1 MPNTIGYRVYY
12 STTLPATNDAS
23 GFEALSWSA
32 TVGLVQAPQFGASHE
47 GIDIPDLLTGFTRS
61 VKGAATGNDTQM
73 MFHTED
79 GTTGHDDLRTQ
90 AEGEAGDIALKLVKD
105 GTGSGGAPATG
116 DAVEYA
122 QGYLHSF
129 VRNQATTSAYEGFS
143 VNFRQNDFTVED
155 TEPS

>member
-12 STTLPATNDAS
+12 STSLPATNDKA

-32 TVGLVQAPQFGASHE
+32 TDGLVQAPQFGTSHS

-73 MFHTED
+73 QFHVED
-79 GTTGHDDLRTQ
+79 GTTGHDDLRAQ
-90 AEGEAGDIALKLVKD
+90 AEDDDGVIALKLVKD
-105 GTGSGGAPATG
+105 GSGTDGAPAAG
-116 DAVEYA
+116 DDVEYA

-129 VRNQATTSAYEGFS
+129 VRNQGTVSAYEGFT
-143 VNFRQNDFTVED
+143 VNFRQNDFTIEDVEP
-155 TEPS
+155 T

>member
-32 TVGLVQAPQFGASHE
+32 TDGLVQAPQFGVSHA

-61 VKGAATGNDTQM
+61 VKGAATGNDTQIL
-73 MFHTED
+73 FHTED
-79 GTTGHDDLRTQ
+79 GTTGHADIKTTADD
-90 AEGEAGDIALKLVKD
+90 EGGNIALKLVKD
-105 GTGSGGAPATG
+105 GTGTGGAPASG
-116 DAVEYA
+116 DDVEYA

-129 VRNQATTSAYEGFS
+129 VRNQGTVTAYEGFS
-143 VNFRQNDFTVED
+143 VNFRQNKETVEA
-155 TEPS
+155 TEPA

>member
-12 STTLPATNDAS
+12 STTLPATNNAA
-23 GFEALSWSA
+23 GFEALTWSA
-32 TVGLVQAPQFGASHE
+32 TDGLVQAPQFGTSHA

-73 MFHTED
+73 QFHVED
-79 GTTGHDDLRTQ
+79 GTTGHADLRTA
-90 AEGEAGDIALKLVKD
+90 AEGEDGNIALKLVKD
-105 GTGSGGAPATG
+105 GTGTGGAPASG

-129 VRNQATTSAYEGFS
+129 LRNQGTTTAFEGFS
-143 VNFRQNDFTVED
+143 VNFRQNDFTVEA
-155 TEPS
+155 TEPA